1 MVTTIFPTL
10 WPEVSALCASRNWLK
25 WNFRMGGT
33 EILPPSI
40 QLWSCFKYFSP
51 VSISSEKKLLGY
63 KCNFC
68 ATIRFPAMDS
78 TAIQQLSDF
87 LADGQL
93 LSKEQV
99 ESQDCLWVQ
108 GQKHWILSAS
118 VVKHPSWSQA
128 DVEMLLNDVSFFVCD
143 MIFSQASKCG
153 VRAKSIA
160 MRIQFRGDS
169 APNPPSHLGR
179 FEWKPYL
186 NIKIYQ
192 DQAFENQCLDALN
205 VCLSRSKC
213 HTPPIFRFL
222 RKIRKWIC

>member
-40 QLWSCFKYFSP
+40 QLLSCFKYFSP

-63 KCNFC
+63 KCNEC
-68 ATIRFPAMDS
+68 NYQIPMDS
-78 TAIQQLSDF
+78 TAIQQLSVKSRF

-108 GQKHWILSAS
+108 GQKHWILSDAS
-118 VVKHPSWSQA
+118 VVKPSWRWDA
-128 DVEMLLNDVSFFVCD
+128 AERRVTLRVRREFFPSV
-143 MIFSQASKCG
+143 K
-153 VRAKSIA
+153 
-160 MRIQFRGDS
+160 MRCAGQIDRH
-169 APNPPSHLGR
+169 ANP
-179 FEWKPYL
+179 
-186 NIKIYQ
+186 I
-192 DQAFENQCLDALN
+192 
-205 VCLSRSKC
+205 
-213 HTPPIFRFL
+213 
-222 RKIRKWIC
+222 

>member
-1 MVTTIFPTL
+1 
-10 WPEVSALCASRNWLK
+10 
-25 WNFRMGGT
+25 
-33 EILPPSI
+33 
-40 QLWSCFKYFSP
+40 
-51 VSISSEKKLLGY
+51 
-63 KCNFC
+63 
-68 ATIRFPAMDS
+68 
-78 TAIQQLSDF
+78 
-87 LADGQL
+87 
-93 LSKEQV
+93 
-99 ESQDCLWVQ
+99 
-108 GQKHWILSAS
+108 
-118 VVKHPSWSQA
+118 VKHPSWSQA